1 MTKANCI
8 RVLNVDDHPL
18 LREAGDRRDAVH
30 RGEDVQGPCEAYYGH
45 NRCQRSSAG
54 RNDRGPAR
62 HYPIE
67 ADNSSSRVPTHLF
80 SFGITAAIRR
90 CDTAAAN
97 NRGERL
103 LLKIRISRIRR
114 DSK

>member
-8 RVLNVDDHPL
+8 RVLNVDHHRL
-18 LREAGDRRDAVH
+18 LRKAGDRRD
-30 RGEDVQGPCEAYYGH
+30 
-45 NRCQRSSAG
+45 
-54 RNDRGPAR
+54 
-62 HYPIE
+62 
-67 ADNSSSRVPTHLF
+67 SSSRVLAHVF